1 MLSAEL
7 SASAT
12 FVAGVL
18 KTTSS
23 SSSAAPNPRI
33 GIHCSSRRQCHTDE
47 HLLMSRLPSH
57 PKMTAAQAMQLTSNI
72 WTQPWASLHRTAG
85 DAPLPLPAL
94 RLQIRLEVAR
104 LPMRR

>member
-18 KTTSS
+18 KTTTT

-47 HLLMSRLPSH
+47 HLLSRLPSH